1 MVTRQV
7 WRFLPHCGRRRL
19 RKPAVLTRLIKD
31 SFETHILLDQP
42 EASYKQDDA
51 IRKAVDRRKIFLNGS
66 PEMGYVDCKNR
77 GN

>member
-1 MVTRQV
+1 MATRQV
-7 WRFLPHCGRRRL
+7 WRFSTTL
-19 RKPAVLTRLIKD
+19 RPAPFKKPAVLTRLVKD

-77 GN
+77 GS